1 SSNAASNSGSDAD
14 AGSGSGGAAEE
25 DEDGT
30 ASPSMP
36 LIDTTVGRLIF
47 NEAMPGEFPC
57 INRVV
62 GKRELSQILEELSE
76 RYDKVDIARTLDA
89 TKSIGFHF
97 ATKAGVTI
105 GVTDATPAPR
115 KPQILAEY
123 ERQAEKVETQYRRG
137 IITDDE
143 RRQELIEIWR

>member
-1 SSNAASNSGSDAD
+1 RDDADPAPSSNAASTAGADAD
-14 AGSGSGGAAEE
+14 AGAGSGGAAEE

-47 NEAMPGEFPC
+47 NEAMPGDFPY

-89 TKSIGFHF
+89 TKNIGFHF

-115 KPQILAEY
+115 KPQILADY
-123 ERQAEKVETQYRRG
+123 ERQAEKVETQ
-137 IITDDE
+137 
-143 RRQELIEIWR
+143 